1 MNYLPRCIS
10 EHCQPTFLIPIL
22 RAMKVPTMALTILPS
37 HLRLMAAAAFRV
49 LAALLILLAPRLAV
63 AACAPVA
70 AAEPRVWHAVA
81 EDPTVRISFLGHASF
96 LIETPDSVRAV
107 TDYSGANTTEP
118 PPDIVTMNHAHPS
131 HYTLQP
137 DPRIGTVLHGWQ
149 EGPKPPAYD
158 VVLRDLRVTNLAT
171 NIREW
176 GGGTELNGNSIFIF
190 ETAGLCIAHLGHLQH
205 LLEPVDLD
213 ALGHI
218 DIVMIAVDGGYT
230 IGQADAR
237 RVVEQIRPRIVLP
250 MHYFSAE
257 NLARFLDTMRDS
269 YAIDVR
275 HDPTIEVSRVM
286 LPDRPTLIALPGG
299 L

>member
-1 MNYLPRCIS
+1 MPLIAISSRRCSMAEGTIR
-10 EHCQPTFLIPIL
+10 IL
-22 RAMKVPTMALTILPS
+22 AT
-37 HLRLMAAAAFRV
+37 
-49 LAALLILLAPRLAV
+49 LLILLTPRLALS
-63 AACAPVA
+63 ACAPVA
-70 AAEPRVWHAVA
+70 AAEPRVWHMSA

-96 LIETPDSVRAV
+96 LIETPDHVRAI
-107 TDYSGANTTEP
+107 TDYSGAYTTDP

-137 DPRIGTVLHGWQ
+137 DPRIGIVLHGWQ
-149 EGPKPPAYD
+149 EGPQPPAYD
-158 VVLRDLRVTNLAT
+158 IVLRDLRVTNLAT

-176 GGGTELNGNSIFIF
+176 DGGTELNGNSIFLF

-205 LLEPVDLD
+205 LLEPADLN

-218 DIVMIAVDGGYT
+218 DVMMIAVDGGYT

-237 RVVEQIRPRIVLP
+237 TVVEQIHPRIVLP
-250 MHYFSAE
+250 MHYFTAD
-257 NLARFLDTMRDS
+257 NLARFLDMMREA

-275 HDPTIEVSRVM
+275 HDATIEVSRVT
-286 LPDRPTLIALPGG
+286 LPDRPTFIALPGG

>member
-1 MNYLPRCIS
+1 MKLPS
-10 EHCQPTFLIPIL
+10 Y
-22 RAMKVPTMALTILPS
+22 ILPPR
-37 HLRLMAAAAFRV
+37 LYLMAAAAIQM
-49 LAALLILLAPRLAV
+49 LIALLILLPPRPAL

-70 AAEPRVWHAVA
+70 AGKPRVWHAA
-81 EDPTVRISFLGHASF
+81 ARNLTVRISFLGHASF
-96 LIETPDSVRAV
+96 LIETPDKVRAI
-107 TDYSGANTTEP
+107 TDYSGAYTVDP

-137 DPRIGTVLHGWQ
+137 DPGIGIVLHGWQ

-158 VVLRDLRVTNLAT
+158 VVRRDLRVTNLAT

-176 GGGTELNGNSIFIF
+176 GGGTEINGNSIFIF

-205 LLEPVDLD
+205 LLEPADLD

-218 DIVMIAVDGGYT
+218 DVVMIAVDGGYT

-237 RVVEQIRPRIVLP
+237 TVVEQIHPRIVLP
-250 MHYFSAE
+250 MHYFTAG
-257 NLARFLDTMRDS
+257 NLARFLDLMRDT

-275 HDPTIEVSRVM
+275 HDPTVEVSRIT
-286 LPDRPTLIALPGG
+286 LPDRPTVIALPGG

>member
-1 MNYLPRCIS
+1 M
-10 EHCQPTFLIPIL
+10 
-22 RAMKVPTMALTILPS
+22 VLTILPTQ
-37 HLRLMAAAAFRV
+37 LRSKDAVALRV
-49 LAALLILLAPRLAV
+49 LAALLILLTPRPAT
-63 AACAPVA
+63 AACSPVAVGPLVWRA
-70 AAEPRVWHAVA
+70 AAES
-81 EDPTVRISFLGHASF
+81 PTVRISFLGHASF
-96 LIETPDSVRAV
+96 LIETPDRVRAI
-107 TDYSGANTTEP
+107 TDYSGAYTTDLA
-118 PPDIVTMNHAHPS
+118 PDIVTMNHAHPS

-137 DPRIGTVLHGWQ
+137 DPRIGIVLHGWQ

-205 LLEPVDLD
+205 LLEPADLD

-218 DIVMIAVDGGYT
+218 DLVMIAVDGGYT

-237 RVVEQIRPRIVLP
+237 TVVEQIHPRIVLP
-250 MHYFSAE
+250 MHYFTAG
-257 NLARFLDTMRDS
+257 NLARFLDMMRET
-269 YAIDVR
+269 YAIDIR
-275 HDPTIEVSRVM
+275 HDPTIEVSRVT
-286 LPDRPTLIALPGG
+286 LPDRPTVIALPGG

>member
-1 MNYLPRCIS
+1 LPAHLGHMAQSFPLQRRL
-10 EHCQPTFLIPIL
+10 LI
-22 RAMKVPTMALTILPS
+22 
-37 HLRLMAAAAFRV
+37 AAAA
-49 LAALLILLAPRLAV
+49 ALLALLMPRPGMAV
-63 AACAPVA
+63 CAPVA
-70 AAEPRVWHAVA
+70 AANPGIWQAA
-81 EDPTVRISFLGHASF
+81 AQDTTVRIRFLGHASF
-96 LIETPDSVRAV
+96 LIETPDHVRAI
-107 TDYSGANTTEP
+107 TDYSGAYTTDR

-131 HYTLQP
+131 HYVLHP
-137 DPRIGTVLHGWQ
+137 DPRIGIVLHGWQ

-190 ETAGLCIAHLGHLQH
+190 ETAGLCMAHLGHLQH
-205 LLEPVDLD
+205 LLEPADLD

-237 RVVEQIRPRIVLP
+237 TVIEQIHPRIVLP
-250 MHYFSAE
+250 MHYFTTE
-257 NLARFLDTMRDS
+257 NLARFLDMMRET

-275 HDPTIEVSRVM
+275 HVPTIEVSRLT
-286 LPDRPTLIALPGG
+286 LPDRPTVIALPGG

>member
-1 MNYLPRCIS
+1 M
-10 EHCQPTFLIPIL
+10 
-22 RAMKVPTMALTILPS
+22 PTMALTILPS
-37 HLRLMAAAAFRV
+37 RLRLMAGAV
-49 LAALLILLAPRLAV
+49 IHALVVVLILLAPRLAV

-70 AAEPRVWHAVA
+70 AAEPRVWHAVV
-81 EDPTVRISFLGHASF
+81 EDPTVRITFLGHASF
-96 LIETPDSVRAV
+96 LIETPDNVRAI
-107 TDYSGANTTEP
+107 TDYSGAYTTDP

-131 HYTLQP
+131 HYTLHP
-137 DPRIGTVLHGWQ
+137 DPRIGIVLHGWQ
-149 EGPKPPAYD
+149 EGPQPPAYD

-171 NIREW
+171 NIRDW
-176 GGGTELNGNSIFIF
+176 DGGTELNGNSIFIF

-205 LLEPVDLD
+205 LLEPADLD

-237 RVVEQIRPRIVLP
+237 AVVEQIHPRIVLP
-250 MHYFSAE
+250 MHYFTAD
-257 NLARFLDTMRDS
+257 NLARFLDMMRET

-275 HDPTIEVSRVM
+275 HDPTIEVSRVT
-286 LPDRPTLIALPGG
+286 LPDRPTVIALPGG